1 MDAIRKK
8 MQSLKS
14 ETSGLCAIIDGFE
27 KATKESA
34 AKAEQVQKQVKE
46 VEGDVLALT
55 RRIMLMEEEDKKAVE
70 TLCHTVTR
78 WQSLQ
83 KLLTMS

>member
-1 MDAIRKK
+1 M
-8 MQSLKS
+8 
-14 ETSGLCAIIDGFE
+14 
-27 KATKESA
+27 
-34 AKAEQVQKQVKE
+34 KE
-46 VEGDVLALT
+46 VEGDISALT

-83 KLLTMS
+83 KLLTTS

>member
-1 MDAIRKK
+1 M
-8 MQSLKS
+8 
-14 ETSGLCAIIDGFE
+14 
-27 KATKESA
+27 
-34 AKAEQVQKQVKE
+34 KE
-46 VEGDVLALT
+46 VEGDISALT

-70 TLCHTVTR
+70 TLCYNVTR

>member
-1 MDAIRKK
+1 M
-8 MQSLKS
+8 
-14 ETSGLCAIIDGFE
+14 
-27 KATKESA
+27 
-34 AKAEQVQKQVKE
+34 KE
-46 VEGDVLALT
+46 VEGDISALT